1 MDLGRA
7 RKILNVADSAF
18 ISMDDD
24 GRITYWNI
32 RAEETFGWTREQA
45 VGQNAIELIVPERSR
60 DALRAGFRRFK
71 AGGATPLLDSRT
83 EQSAVRADGSEF
95 PVEMIVSALAE
106 EGTYSFH
113 AFLTDISDRRAR
125 DRERQQLL
133 AELEHALQGSEQRLQ
148 AIVDSLVEA
157 ITIRAPDDRLIYANR
172 AALERMG
179 LSSVAELAAA
189 DPRALM
195 GGYEVSTEDGQ
206 DVRMEELPSV
216 RLLRGEEKPEPM
228 LLRTVEKATGDER
241 WVLLKAAAVR
251 DEEGAIDSAVTIIED
266 VTVSKRLQL
275 RSDFLARAATLLASS
290 LDYAQ
295 TLQNVAGLAVPTLA
309 DWCGVDLID
318 EEGRREPVAVAH
330 VDPARVELA
339 ARLRE
344 YEPEHM
350 QPDRGI
356 GRVIA
361 TGEPVLYNEI
371 PDELVRASAVDERH
385 LELLRQVGLRA
396 VLLVPM
402 KIRGRTIGTISLVSS
417 ESGRTFDAGDV
428 EFAEQI
434 AERAALAVENAR
446 LYGERAGIARTLQ
459 ASLLPEALPE
469 LPGWELAAMYRPAAQ
484 EGEVGGD
491 FYDVWEA
498 GGDWLVMIGDVT
510 GKGVRAAAVTSL
522 VRHTAWT
529 ASEFDTRPAHLLERV
544 NSALRR
550 RPSLSVCTALCLR
563 ISGSRVT
570 VASGGHP
577 LPWLLR
583 GGEEVCEI
591 GAHGTLLGAFAA
603 GQWPEES
610 YTPVPGESLV
620 AITDGVT
627 DTVGAEDERY
637 GAARLREL
645 LDALRGASPMAIR
658 ERVIAELERFQVGVQ
673 ADDTAMLAMRRV
685 AQSPGEVPT
694 TGTTETPAESPAAAT
709 AGPAVRS

>member
-7 RKILNVADSAF
+7 RKILNVAASAF
-18 ISMDDD
+18 ISMDDE

-45 VGQNAIELIVPERSR
+45 VGQNAIELIVPERFR
-60 DALRAGFRRFK
+60 EALRLGFRRFK
-71 AGGATPLLDSRT
+71 AGGETPLLDRRS
-83 EQSAVRADGSEF
+83 EQLALRADGSEF
-95 PVEMIVSALAE
+95 PVEMIVSALDE
-106 EGTYSFH
+106 EGTHSFH
-113 AFLTDISDRRAR
+113 AFLTDISERRAR
-125 DRERQQLL
+125 ERERQELL

-195 GGYEVSTEDGQ
+195 GGYEVSTEDGHE
-206 DVRMEELPSV
+206 VRMEDLPSV
-216 RLLRGEEKPEPM
+216 RLLRGDEKPEPM

-275 RSDFLARAATLLASS
+275 RSEFLARAATLLASS

-309 DWCGVDLID
+309 DWCGVDLVD

-396 VLLVPM
+396 ALLVPM

-469 LPGWELAAMYRPAAQ
+469 LPDWELAAMYRPAAQ

-529 ASEFDTRPAHLLERV
+529 ASEFDARPAHLLERV
-544 NSALRR
+544 NAALRR

-563 ISGSRVT
+563 ISGSCVT
-570 VASGGHP
+570 IASGGHP
-577 LPWLLR
+577 LPWLL

-610 YTPVPGESLV
+610 YTPAPGESLV

-627 DTVGAEDERY
+627 DTVGAEEERY
-637 GAARLREL
+637 GADRLRAL
-645 LDALRGASPMAIR
+645 LGALRGASPMAIR
-658 ERVIAELERFQVGVQ
+658 ERVIAELERFQVGAQ

-685 AQSPGEVPT
+685 AEVPGET
-694 TGTTETPAESPAAAT
+694 RAAARAETAGRPSAPAEAEPV
-709 AGPAVRS
+709 VRA

>member
-18 ISMDDD
+18 ISMDDEA
-24 GRITYWNI
+24 RITYWNI

-45 VGQNAIELIVPERSR
+45 VGRNAIELIVPERFR
-60 DALRAGFRRFK
+60 EALRAGFRRFK
-71 AGGATPLLDSRT
+71 AGGETPLLDRRS
-83 EQSAVRADGSEF
+83 EQLALRADGSEF
-95 PVEMIVSALAE
+95 PVEMIVSALEE

-113 AFLTDISDRRAR
+113 AFLTDISERRAR
-125 DRERQQLL
+125 ERERQRLL
-133 AELEHALQGSEQRLQ
+133 AELEHALQGTEQRLQ

-195 GGYEVSTEDGQ
+195 GGHEVTTEDGR
-206 DVRMEELPSV
+206 DVRMEDLPSV
-216 RLLRGEEKPEPM
+216 RLLRGEEEPEPM

-266 VTVSKRLQL
+266 VTASKRLQL
-275 RSDFLARAATLLASS
+275 RSEFLARAGTLLASS

-295 TLQNVAGLAVPTLA
+295 TLQNVAGLAVPRLA

-330 VDPARVELA
+330 VDPSRVELA

-344 YEPEHM
+344 YEPEEM

-361 TGEPVLYNEI
+361 TGEPTLYNEI
-371 PDELVRASAVDERH
+371 SEELLRATAVDERH
-385 LELLRQVGLRA
+385 LELLREVGLRA
-396 VLLVPM
+396 ALLVPM
-402 KIRGRTIGTISLVSS
+402 KIRGRTIGTISLVSA
-417 ESGRTFDAGDV
+417 ESGRTFDEGDV

-446 LYGERAGIARTLQ
+446 LYSERAGIARTLQ

-469 LPGWELAAMYRPAAQ
+469 LPDWELAAMYRPAAQ

-498 GGDWLVMIGDVT
+498 GGDWLMMIGDVT

-522 VRHTAWT
+522 VRHSAWT

-544 NSALRR
+544 NAALRR

-563 ISGSRVT
+563 VSGWTCDGRIRR
-570 VASGGHP
+570 ASAAMAARRGRRPRDRGARDAARC
-577 LPWLLR
+577 LR
-583 GGEEVCEI
+583 GGAVARRELRARPGRV
-591 GAHGTLLGAFAA
+591 A
-603 GQWPEES
+603 GRDHRRRHRHARRRGRALRDRAPAS
-610 YTPVPGESLV
+610 
-620 AITDGVT
+620 
-627 DTVGAEDERY
+627 
-637 GAARLREL
+637 AARRPAWL
-645 LDALRGASPMAIR
+645 LADGDPRTGDRRARTFPGRRPGGRHRDARDAPGRRRSRRTRRPRGPPSR
-658 ERVIAELERFQVGVQ
+658 W
-673 ADDTAMLAMRRV
+673 
-685 AQSPGEVPT
+685 
-694 TGTTETPAESPAAAT
+694 
-709 AGPAVRS
+709 

>member
-18 ISMDDD
+18 ISMDDE

-45 VGQNAIELIVPERSR
+45 VGQNAIELIVPERFR
-60 DALRAGFRRFK
+60 EALREGFRRFK
-71 AGGATPLLDSRT
+71 AGGETPLLDRRT
-83 EQSAVRADGSEF
+83 EQLSLRADGSEF

-106 EGTYSFH
+106 EGTHSFH

-125 DRERQQLL
+125 EQERQQLL

-148 AIVDSLVEA
+148 AIVDSLAEA

-172 AALERMG
+172 AALASLG
-179 LSSVAELAAA
+179 LSSVEELAAA

-195 GGYEVSTEDGQ
+195 AGHEVSTEDGR
-206 DVRMEELPSV
+206 DVRMEDLPSV
-216 RLLRGEEKPEPM
+216 RLLRGEEEPEPM

-251 DEEGAIDSAVTIIED
+251 DEHGAIESAVTIIED
-266 VTVSKRLQL
+266 VTTSKRLQL

-295 TLQNVAGLAVPTLA
+295 TLQNVAGLAVPRLA

-330 VDPARVELA
+330 VDPSRVELA

-350 QPDRGI
+350 EPDRGI
-356 GRVIA
+356 GRVVA
-361 TGEPVLYNEI
+361 TGEPVLYNDI
-371 PDELVRASAVDERH
+371 SDELLRASAADERH
-385 LELLRQVGLRA
+385 LELLHEVGMRA

-402 KIRGRTIGTISLVSS
+402 KIRGKTIGTISLVSA

-446 LYGERAGIARTLQ
+446 LYSERAGIARTLQ

-469 LPGWELAAMYRPAAQ
+469 LPDWELAAMYRPAAQ

-491 FYDVWEA
+491 FYDVWEV
-498 GGDWLVMIGDVT
+498 GGDWLMMIGDVT

-529 ASEFDTRPAHLLERV
+529 ASEFDTRPSHVLERV
-544 NSALRR
+544 NAALRR

-563 ISGSRVT
+563 IRGSGVT

-577 LPWLLR
+577 LPWLL
-583 GGEEVCEI
+583 GEDEVREI
-591 GAHGTLLGAFAA
+591 GAHGTLLGAFAQA
-603 GQWPEES
+603 QWPEES
-610 YTPVPGESLV
+610 CMLGPGESLV

-627 DTVGAEDERY
+627 DTVGAEDERF
-637 GAARLREL
+637 GAARLRAL
-645 LDALRGASPMAIR
+645 LDALRGSSPMAIR

-673 ADDTAMLAMRRV
+673 ADDTAMLAMRR
-685 AQSPGEVPT
+685 AGDAPGK
-694 TGTTETPAESPAAAT
+694 AAAGRT
-709 AGPAVRS
+709 VEPAVKA